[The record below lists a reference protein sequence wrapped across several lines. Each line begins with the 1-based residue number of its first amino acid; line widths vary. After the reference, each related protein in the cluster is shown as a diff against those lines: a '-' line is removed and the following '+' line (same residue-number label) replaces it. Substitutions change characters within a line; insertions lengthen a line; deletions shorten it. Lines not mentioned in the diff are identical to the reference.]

1 MKSDGVS
8 CFGSVR
14 AVHGCSSAEP
24 FILSESRLSKVE
36 GECVVDE
43 FRHRFPLLL
52 CPFSN
57 DECGMFRRSECH
69 VL

>member
-24 FILSESRLSKVE
+24 FILSESRLSKVK
-36 GECVVDE
+36 GEEVVNE
-43 FRHRFPLLL
+43 FRHGFPLLCCFL
-52 CPFSN
+52 PDLNCSVL
-57 DECGMFRRSECH
+57 RSPEGEI
-69 VL
+69 L